1 MIMFLQRIAVTTFVL
16 MLTQMCW
23 QTAAAQAQSNRPQ
36 QAAHSTAES
45 QETLR
50 RAILESDRWR
60 RAYRTFHDWL
70 AVQQVYTEEQL
81 AAVRAELAARVARMT
96 PRELEEFLKDMEER
110 LEVLTSPEAE
120 DARQWLA
127 QFLAVARNPE
137 AQLGRSRP
145 DVLNMTAGQIRQ
157 EIQWLDQHRASRQR
171 AHAASSQGR
180 ALQQQAAR
188 GVHDARRQAQGRVAE
203 SRSRAAENAQF
214 RSQYAPLP
222 QDRPNFS
229 DLRPKPMG
237 PPIYSVS
244 PWGTPIYWHP
254 MAGQW

>member
-1 MIMFLQRIAVTTFVL
+1 
-16 MLTQMCW
+16 
-23 QTAAAQAQSNRPQ
+23 
-36 QAAHSTAES
+36 
-45 QETLR
+45 
-50 RAILESDRWR
+50 
-60 RAYRTFHDWL
+60 
-70 AVQQVYTEEQL
+70 
-81 AAVRAELAARVARMT
+81 MT
-96 PRELEEFLKDMEER
+96 SRELEEFLKDMEER
-110 LEVLTSPEAE
+110 LEILTSPEAE

-137 AQLGRSRP
+137 AQLGRNRP
-145 DVLNMTAGQIRQ
+145 DVLNMTASQIRQ
-157 EIQWLDQHRASRQR
+157 EIQWLEQHRSARQR

-180 ALQQQAAR
+180 ALQQQSAL
-188 GVHDARRQAQGRVAE
+188 GVHYARRQAQGRAAE
-203 SRSRAAENAQF
+203 SRSRAAANAQF

-222 QDRPNFS
+222 QDRPNYS